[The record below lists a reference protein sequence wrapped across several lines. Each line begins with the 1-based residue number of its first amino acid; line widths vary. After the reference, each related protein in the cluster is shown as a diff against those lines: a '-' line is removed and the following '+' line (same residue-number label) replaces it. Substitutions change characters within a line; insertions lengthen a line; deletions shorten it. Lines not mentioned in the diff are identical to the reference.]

1 MTSEQKYADLFNKLY
16 KDMGSNKEAAS
27 KVERAYNLLVTLLS
41 NIYSHKDDENYR
53 KVKKTN
59 KQINELLGK
68 YSYGVKLL
76 SEVGFNS
83 NEGNFVNEV
92 EQKYLKIFR
101 TDMDL
106 GYRQF
111 FEGINKCI

>member
-1 MTSEQKYADLFNKLY
+1 
-16 KDMGSNKEAAS
+16 MGANKEAAS
-27 KVERAYNLLVTLLS
+27 KIERAYNLLVTLLS

-68 YSYGVKLL
+68 YGHGIKLL
-76 SEVGFNS
+76 SEVGFNDQ
-83 NEGNFVNEV
+83 EGHFVNEI
-92 EQKYLKIFR
+92 EQKYLKVFR

-111 FEGINKCI
+111 FEEVNQ